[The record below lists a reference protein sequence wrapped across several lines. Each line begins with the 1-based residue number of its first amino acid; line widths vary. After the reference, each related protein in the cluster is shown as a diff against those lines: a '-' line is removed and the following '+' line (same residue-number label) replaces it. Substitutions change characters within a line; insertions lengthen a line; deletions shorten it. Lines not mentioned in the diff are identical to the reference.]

1 MSKLRDRLPLPQR
14 RMLTEQEAAA
24 YCGAPSMSKWRSECP
39 VAGVVLYPGNA
50 GTRFDVAK
58 LDRWLDE
65 MSEGGASSKSS
76 INAMIANL
84 GHGDDQ
90 D

>member
-1 MSKLRDRLPLPQR
+1 MPGR
-14 RMLTEQEAAA
+14 RH
-24 YCGAPSMSKWRSECP
+24 RS
-39 VAGVVLYPGNA
+39 LSGNA
-50 GTRFDVAK
+50 VTRFDVAK
-58 LDRWLDE
+58 LDRWLDA

>member
-1 MSKLRDRLPLPQR
+1 MNKLRDRLPLPAR

-24 YCGAPSMSKWRSECP
+24 YCGAPSVSKWRGECP

-65 MSEGGASSKSS
+65 MTEGGASSKPT
-76 INAMIANL
+76 INAMIASL
-84 GHGDDQ
+84 GDGDGQ